1 MLCILIILSYLQILC
16 DYYAQYLNY
25 LIFSANIIWPLWC
38 LSNLSANI
46 VESLSISLS
55 KVDTASIL
63 KKISQQLSIYD
74 ADEDLS
80 MASADQR
87 TTTGGLS
94 GTQNSSQGPQI
105 SESASVPLM
114 RKSLR
119 NEYQIQT
126 VQKQD
131 ENKTGNTK
139 AFPKAQW
146 TQALSALAQSTMF
159 KLQFHYH
166 TISPLI
172 AKFTSKSRRLSRL

>member
-1 MLCILIILSYLQILC
+1 
-16 DYYAQYLNY
+16 
-25 LIFSANIIWPLWC
+25 
-38 LSNLSANI
+38 
-46 VESLSISLS
+46 
-55 KVDTASIL
+55 
-63 KKISQQLSIYD
+63 
-74 ADEDLS
+74 

-126 VQKQD
+126 GQKQD

-146 TQALSALAQSTMF
+146 TQALSALAQSTIF
-159 KLQFHYH
+159 KLQALSSFK
-166 TISPLI
+166 ILVKLKLVLVWQR
-172 AKFTSKSRRLSRL
+172 ANNTSKNLTHQADAANM

>member
-1 MLCILIILSYLQILC
+1 
-16 DYYAQYLNY
+16 
-25 LIFSANIIWPLWC
+25 
-38 LSNLSANI
+38 
-46 VESLSISLS
+46 
-55 KVDTASIL
+55 
-63 KKISQQLSIYD
+63 
-74 ADEDLS
+74 

-114 RKSLR
+114 RKNLR
-119 NEYQIQT
+119 NECEIQT
-126 VQKQD
+126 GQKQE

-146 TQALSALAQSTMF
+146 TQALSALALSTMF
-159 KLQFHYH
+159 KLQFYQH

-172 AKFTSKSRRLSRL
+172 AVQD

>member
-1 MLCILIILSYLQILC
+1 
-16 DYYAQYLNY
+16 
-25 LIFSANIIWPLWC
+25 
-38 LSNLSANI
+38 
-46 VESLSISLS
+46 
-55 KVDTASIL
+55 
-63 KKISQQLSIYD
+63 
-74 ADEDLS
+74 

-126 VQKQD
+126 AQKQD

-139 AFPKAQW
+139 VFPNAQW

-172 AKFTSKSRRLSRL
+172 ATPRPKAEASASFKILVKLKLVLVWQRANNTSKNLTHQADATNM

>member
-1 MLCILIILSYLQILC
+1 MQILSDHYDAFLIYLQILQNH
-16 DYYAQYLNY
+16 YQYLNQKQDE
-25 LIFSANIIWPLWC
+25 A
-38 LSNLSANI
+38 
-46 VESLSISLS
+46 SL
-55 KVDTASIL
+55 L
-63 KKISQQLSIYD
+63 KKLSRQLSIYD

-172 AKFTSKSRRLSRL
+172 AKSKSKSRSLSKF

>member
-1 MLCILIILSYLQILC
+1 MQILSDHYDAFLIYLQILQNH
-16 DYYAQYLNY
+16 YQYLNQKQDAAS
-25 LIFSANIIWPLWC
+25 LLTK
-38 LSNLSANI
+38 LSR
-46 VESLSISLS
+46 
-55 KVDTASIL
+55 
-63 KKISQQLSIYD
+63 QLSIYD

-119 NEYQIQT
+119 NEYKIQT

-172 AKFTSKSRRLSRL
+172 AKSKSKSRSLSKF

>member
-1 MLCILIILSYLQILC
+1 MTKLSR
-16 DYYAQYLNY
+16 
-25 LIFSANIIWPLWC
+25 
-38 LSNLSANI
+38 
-46 VESLSISLS
+46 
-55 KVDTASIL
+55 
-63 KKISQQLSIYD
+63 QLSIYD

-119 NEYQIQT
+119 NEYKIQI

-139 AFPKAQW
+139 ALHKLGEGGGVVWTNPKEQ
-146 TQALSALAQSTMF
+146 QLF
-159 KLQFHYH
+159 FGKP
-166 TISPLI
+166 SP
-172 AKFTSKSRRLSRL
+172 SD